1 MLELIKIN
9 IQNLASIKEQSYY
22 FKEELATII
31 GINKDTSSSINSNIS
46 DEELIK
52 LPLSNLKSNGSGKTT
67 IIEALHICLLGSC
80 IREKINLRDLIRNGE
95 ESMKIELICRN
106 SQLGL
111 SKIRIIREVFK
122 NQNKTSK
129 IEIFEKKEGE
139 LKEIQVPRTSSEGMD
154 NYILNYYIGLSKEDI
169 DNFFIIQKDKF
180 RSFVSLS
187 DQKKKDILSR
197 FTGIS
202 NFGFVEEK
210 LEEEIKSWR
219 QDKENKEKEISKFEG
234 QKESYQEMINEMLN
248 QKDFEK
254 EKQDR
259 IEKINI
265 KISRKKEDNKKK
277 EIENLQFDKKII
289 KLEEDLIIWQKRQ
302 KRYSNYIENY
312 SFEEQF
318 IKLRKEKGDINKD
331 IKEINEAISV
341 AEDLKKGKRKSK
353 NQIEVVIN
361 RYKTL
366 LKNLIKCPHCNFEFN
381 PEDNTSKEDIK
392 KGINKES
399 KKENK
404 IDEEIQ
410 EINNDL
416 KELEE
421 FLKIKKKFLEE
432 VGAKIDVLNNR
443 KDRIIDI
450 GEYINSK
457 ISDIQKKIEKLNN
470 IIENNKSIIIFN
482 SDYIKNFEKQI
493 ESIEKE
499 TFESIVQNSK
509 KYKDNIS
516 KIDKDIKI
524 KSEERDNIDKQIQLS
539 KDSILNYGLFKNYLY
554 NKIILQIECVVNN
567 YLQNFSDLSVQIK
580 GNKTLADGKSVR
592 DEITCLVSRK
602 GEEISYFLLSSGE
615 KAFIDISFILTF
627 QKILNT
633 TSNNGLDFLILD
645 EITGTIDCANQ
656 EELLQ
661 SINVIKKPI
670 LFITHIPTISDFNTT
685 YIIKENNTSRIIQ

>member
-22 FKEELATII
+22 FKEELATIV
-31 GINKDTSSSINSNIS
+31 GINKDTSNVNSNIS

-52 LPLSNLKSNGSGKTT
+52 LPLLNLKSNGSGKTT
-67 IIEALHICLLGSC
+67 IVEALHICLLGSC

-95 ESMKIELICRN
+95 ESMKIELVCRN
-106 SQLGL
+106 LQLGL
-111 SKIRIIREVFK
+111 SKIRIIREIFK

-129 IEIFEKKEGE
+129 IEIFEKKEGKQE
-139 LKEIQVPRTSSEGMD
+139 EIQIPKTSSEGMD

-169 DNFFIIQKDKF
+169 DNFFIIQRDKF
-180 RSFVSLS
+180 KSFISLP

-202 NFGFVEEK
+202 NFGFVEEE

-234 QKESYQEMINEMLN
+234 QKESYQEMINEMPN

-259 IEKINI
+259 IEKVKIE
-265 KISRKKEDNKKK
+265 ISRKKEDNKKK
-277 EIENLQFDKKII
+277 EKENFQFDKEII
-289 KLEEDLIIWQKRQ
+289 KLEGDLIFWQKRQ
-302 KRYSNYIENY
+302 KRYSDYIKNHP
-312 SFEEQF
+312 FEEQF

-331 IKEINEAISV
+331 IKEINEAISI
-341 AEDLKKGKRKSK
+341 AEDLKKGKKKSK
-353 NQIEVVIN
+353 DQIEVVIN
-361 RYKTL
+361 KYKTL

-381 PEDNTSKEDIK
+381 PGNNTSKEDINK
-392 KGINKES
+392 AINKES
-399 KKENK
+399 EKESEIN
-404 IDEEIQ
+404 EEIQ

-416 KELEE
+416 KELGELLE
-421 FLKIKKKFLEE
+421 IKNKSLEE
-432 VGAKIDVLNNR
+432 VGAKINALNNR
-443 KDRIIDI
+443 KDKITDI
-450 GEYINSK
+450 GEYIDSK
-457 ISDIQKKIEKLNN
+457 VSDIQRKIEKLNN
-470 IIENNKSIIIFN
+470 TIGDNKSTITFN
-482 SDYIKNFEKQI
+482 SDSIKIFEKQI

-499 TFESIVQNSK
+499 TFESAVQNIK
-509 KYKDNIS
+509 KYKDNIK
-516 KIDKDIKI
+516 KIDEDIEI

-567 YLQNFSDLSVQIK
+567 YLQSFSDLCVQIK
-580 GNKTLADGKSVR
+580 GNKILADGKSVR
-592 DEITCLVSRK
+592 DEITCLISRK

-615 KAFIDISFILTF
+615 KAFIDISFVLTF
-627 QKILNT
+627 QKILNA
-633 TSNNGLDFLILD
+633 TSNNGLDFLLLD
-645 EITGTIDCANQ
+645 EVLGACDAANQ
-656 EELLQ
+656 EELLKVV
-661 SINVIKKPI
+661 NNIKKPM

-685 YIIKENNTSRIIQ
+685 YIIKENNTSRII

>member
-9 IQNLASIKEQSYY
+9 IQNLASIKEQSYS
-22 FKEELATII
+22 FKEELATIV
-31 GINKDTSSSINSNIS
+31 GINKDTSNINSNIS

-52 LPLSNLKSNGSGKTT
+52 LPLLNLKSNGSGKTT

-95 ESMKIELICRN
+95 ESMKIELVCRN
-106 SQLGL
+106 LQLGL
-111 SKIRIIREVFK
+111 SEIRIIREVFK

-129 IEIFEKKEGE
+129 IEIFERKEGE
-139 LKEIQVPRTSSEGMD
+139 QEEIQIPKTSSEGMD

-180 RSFVSLS
+180 KSFISLS

-197 FTGIS
+197 FTGVS
-202 NFGFVEEK
+202 NFEFIEK
-210 LEEEIKSWR
+210 ELEEEIKSWR

-234 QKESYQEMINEMLN
+234 QKESYQEMINGIPN

-259 IEKINI
+259 IEKIKI
-265 KISRKKEDNKKK
+265 KILRKKEDNKKK
-277 EIENLQFDKKII
+277 ETENFQFDKKII
-289 KLEEDLIIWQKRQ
+289 KLKEDLIFWQKRQ
-302 KRYSNYIENY
+302 KRYLDYIEGH
-312 SFEEQF
+312 SFDEQF
-318 IKLRKEKGDINKD
+318 IKFRKEKKDINKD
-331 IKEINEAISV
+331 IEEIEEAIKN
-341 AEDLKKGKRKSK
+341 AEDLKKDKKKSK

-361 RYKTL
+361 KYKTL

-381 PEDNTSKEDIK
+381 PGDNTSKEDINK
-392 KGINKES
+392 IINKES
-399 KKENK
+399 KEENK
-404 IDEEIQ
+404 FNEKIQ

-416 KELEE
+416 KELGEL
-421 FLKIKKKFLEE
+421 LKIKNESLEK
-432 VGAKIDVLNNR
+432 VGAKICALNNR
-443 KDRIIDI
+443 KDRIINI
-450 GEYINSK
+450 GGYIDSK
-457 ISDIQKKIEKLNN
+457 VSDIQRKIEKLNGT
-470 IIENNKSIIIFN
+470 IGDNKSTITFN
-482 SDYIKNFEKQI
+482 SDSIKNFKKQI
-493 ESIEKE
+493 ENIEEE
-499 TFESIVQNSK
+499 TFESAIQNIK
-509 KYKDNIS
+509 KYKDNIR

-524 KSEERDNIDKQIQLS
+524 KSKERENIDKQIQLS

-592 DEITCLVSRK
+592 DEITCLISRK
-602 GEEISYFLLSSGE
+602 GEKISYFLLSSGE
-615 KAFIDISFILTF
+615 KAFVDISFILTF

-633 TSNNGLDFLILD
+633 TSNNGLDFLVLD
-645 EITGTIDCANQ
+645 EITGTVDCANQ

-685 YIIKENNTSRIIQ
+685 YIIKENNISRII

>member
-22 FKEELATII
+22 FKEELATIV
-31 GINKDTSSSINSNIS
+31 GINKDTSNVNSNIS

-52 LPLSNLKSNGSGKTT
+52 LPLLNLKSNGSGKTT
-67 IIEALHICLLGSC
+67 IVEALHICLLGSC

-95 ESMKIELICRN
+95 ESMKIELVCKN
-106 SQLGL
+106 LQLGL
-111 SKIRIIREVFK
+111 SKIRIIREIFK

-129 IEIFEKKEGE
+129 VEIFERKEGGQE
-139 LKEIQVPRTSSEGMD
+139 EIQIPRTSSEGMD
-154 NYILNYYIGLSKEDI
+154 NYILNHYIGLSKEDI
-169 DNFFIIQKDKF
+169 DNFFIIQRDKF
-180 RSFVSLS
+180 KSFISLP

-202 NFGFVEEK
+202 NFGFVEEE

-234 QKESYQEMINEMLN
+234 QKESYQEMINEMPN

-259 IEKINI
+259 IEKVKIE
-265 KISRKKEDNKKK
+265 ISRKKEDNKKK
-277 EIENLQFDKKII
+277 EKENLQFDKEII
-289 KLEEDLIIWQKRQ
+289 KLKEDLIFWQKRQ
-302 KRYSNYIENY
+302 KRYSDYIKNHP
-312 SFEEQF
+312 FEEQF
-318 IKLRKEKGDINKD
+318 TKLRKEKGDINKD

-341 AEDLKKGKRKSK
+341 AEDLKKGKKKSK
-353 NQIEVVIN
+353 DQIEVVIN
-361 RYKTL
+361 KYKTL

-381 PEDNTSKEDIK
+381 PGDNTSKEDINK
-392 KGINKES
+392 VINKES
-399 KKENK
+399 KKESEIN
-404 IDEEIQ
+404 EEIQ

-416 KELEE
+416 KELGELLE
-421 FLKIKKKFLEE
+421 VKNKSLEE
-432 VGAKIDVLNNR
+432 VGAKIDALNNR
-443 KDRIIDI
+443 KDRITDI
-450 GEYINSK
+450 GEYIDSK
-457 ISDIQKKIEKLNN
+457 ISDIQRKIEKLNDT
-470 IIENNKSIIIFN
+470 IGDNKSTITFN
-482 SDYIKNFEKQI
+482 SDSIKNFEKQI

-499 TFESIVQNSK
+499 TFESAVQNIK
-509 KYKDNIS
+509 KYKDNIK
-516 KIDKDIKI
+516 KIDKDIKV

-567 YLQNFSDLSVQIK
+567 YLQSFSDLCVQIK

-592 DEITCLVSRK
+592 DEITCLISRK

-627 QKILNT
+627 QKILNA

-645 EITGTIDCANQ
+645 EITGTVDCANQ

-685 YIIKENNTSRIIQ
+685 YIIKENNTSRII

>member
-22 FKEELATII
+22 FKEELATIV
-31 GINKDTSSSINSNIS
+31 GINKDTSNITSNIS

-52 LPLSNLKSNGSGKTT
+52 LPLLNLKSNGSGKTT
-67 IIEALHICLLGSC
+67 IIEALHICLLGNC

-95 ESMKIELICRN
+95 ESMKIELVCRN
-106 SQLGL
+106 FQLGL

-129 IEIFEKKEGE
+129 VEIFEKKEGE
-139 LKEIQVPRTSSEGMD
+139 LEETQVPRTSSEGMD

-169 DNFFIIQKDKF
+169 DNFFIIQRDKF
-180 RSFVSLS
+180 KSFISLP

-202 NFGFVEEK
+202 NFGFVEEE

-219 QDKENKEKEISKFEG
+219 QDKESKEKEISKFEG
-234 QKESYQEMINEMLN
+234 QKESYQEMINEMPN

-254 EKQDR
+254 EKQNR
-259 IEKINI
+259 IEKVKIE
-265 KISRKKEDNKKK
+265 ISRKKEDNKKK
-277 EIENLQFDKKII
+277 EKENLQFDKEII
-289 KLEEDLIIWQKRQ
+289 KLEEDLIFWQKRQ
-302 KRYSNYIENY
+302 KRYSDYIKNHP
-312 SFEEQF
+312 FEEQF
-318 IKLRKEKGDINKD
+318 TKLRKEKGDINKD

-341 AEDLKKGKRKSK
+341 AEDLKKGKKKSK
-353 NQIEVVIN
+353 DQIEVVIN
-361 RYKTL
+361 KYKTL

-381 PEDNTSKEDIK
+381 PGDNASKEDINK
-392 KGINKES
+392 VINKES
-399 KKENK
+399 KKENE
-404 IDEEIQ
+404 INEEIQ

-416 KELEE
+416 KELGELLE
-421 FLKIKKKFLEE
+421 IKNKSLEE
-432 VGAKIDVLNNR
+432 VGAKIDALNNR
-443 KDRIIDI
+443 KYRITDI
-450 GEYINSK
+450 GKYIDSK
-457 ISDIQKKIEKLNN
+457 ILDIQRKIKKLNDT
-470 IIENNKSIIIFN
+470 IGDNKSTITFN
-482 SDYIKNFEKQI
+482 SDSIKNFEKQI

-499 TFESIVQNSK
+499 TFESAVQNIK
-509 KYKDNIS
+509 KYKDNIK

-592 DEITCLVSRK
+592 DEITCLISRK

-615 KAFIDISFILTF
+615 KAFVDISFILTF

-633 TSNNGLDFLILD
+633 TSNNGLDFLVLD
-645 EITGTIDCANQ
+645 EITGTVDCANQ

-661 SINVIKKPI
+661 SINIIKKPI

-685 YIIKENNTSRIIQ
+685 YIIKENNTSRII

>member
-22 FKEELATII
+22 FKEELATIV
-31 GINKDTSSSINSNIS
+31 GINKDTSNVNFNIS

-52 LPLSNLKSNGSGKTT
+52 LPLLNLKSNGSGKTT

-95 ESMKIELICRN
+95 EFMKIELVCRN
-106 SQLGL
+106 LQLGL
-111 SKIRIIREVFK
+111 SKIRIIREIFK
-122 NQNKTSK
+122 NKNKTSK
-129 IEIFEKKEGE
+129 VEIFERKEGE
-139 LKEIQVPRTSSEGMD
+139 QEEIQIPRTSSEGMD
-154 NYILNYYIGLSKEDI
+154 NYILNHYIGLSKEDI
-169 DNFFIIQKDKF
+169 DNFFIIQRDKF
-180 RSFVSLS
+180 KSFISLP

-202 NFGFVEEK
+202 NFEFVEEE
-210 LEEEIKSWR
+210 LEKEIKSWR
-219 QDKENKEKEISKFEG
+219 QDKENKEKEISKSEG
-234 QKESYQEMINEMLN
+234 QRESYQEMINEMPN

-259 IEKINI
+259 IEKVKIE
-265 KISRKKEDNKKK
+265 ISRKKEDNKKK
-277 EIENLQFDKKII
+277 EKENLQFDKEII
-289 KLEEDLIIWQKRQ
+289 KLEEDLIFWQNRQ
-302 KRYSNYIENY
+302 KRYSDYIKNHP
-312 SFEEQF
+312 FEEQF
-318 IKLRKEKGDINKD
+318 TKFRKEKGDINKD

-341 AEDLKKGKRKSK
+341 AEDLKKGKKKSK
-353 NQIEVVIN
+353 DQIEVVIN
-361 RYKTL
+361 KYKTL

-381 PEDNTSKEDIK
+381 PGDNAFKEDINK
-392 KGINKES
+392 VINKES
-399 KKENK
+399 EKESEIN
-404 IDEEIQ
+404 EEIQ
-410 EINNDL
+410 EINNDI

-421 FLKIKKKFLEE
+421 FLKIKNKSLEE
-432 VGAKIDVLNNR
+432 IGAKIDALNNR
-443 KDRIIDI
+443 NDRIIDI
-450 GEYINSK
+450 GEYIDSK
-457 ISDIQKKIEKLNN
+457 VSDIQIKIERLNDT
-470 IIENNKSIIIFN
+470 IGVNKSIITFN
-482 SDYIKNFEKQI
+482 SDSIKNFKKQI
-493 ESIEKE
+493 ESIERE
-499 TFESIVQNSK
+499 TFESAVQNIK
-509 KYKDNIS
+509 KYKDNIK

-539 KDSILNYGLFKNYLY
+539 RDSILNYGLFKNYLY
-554 NKIILQIECVVNN
+554 NKIIFQIECIVNN

-592 DEITCLVSRK
+592 DEITCLISRK

-615 KAFIDISFILTF
+615 KAFVDISFILTF

-633 TSNNGLDFLILD
+633 TSNNGLDFLVLD
-645 EITGTIDCANQ
+645 EITGTVDCANQ

-685 YIIKENNTSRIIQ
+685 YIIKENNTSRII

>member
-9 IQNLASIKEQSYY
+9 IENLASIEKQTYY
-22 FKEELATII
+22 FKEELATIV
-31 GINKDTSSSINSNIS
+31 GINKDTSNIDFNIS
-46 DEELIK
+46 DKELIK
-52 LPLSNLKSNGSGKTT
+52 LPLLNLKSNGSGKTT
-67 IIEALHICLLGSC
+67 IIEALHICLLGNC
-80 IREKINLRDLIRNGE
+80 IREKINLRDLIRNKE
-95 ESMKIELICRN
+95 ESMKIELICKN

-111 SKIRIIREVFK
+111 SKIRIVREIFK

-139 LKEIQVPRTSSEGMD
+139 QEEIQIPRTSSEGMD

-169 DNFFIIQKDKF
+169 DNFFIIQRDKF
-180 RSFVSLS
+180 KSFISLP

-202 NFGFVEEK
+202 NFEFIEEK

-234 QKESYQEMINEMLN
+234 QKESYQEMINEVPN

-259 IEKINI
+259 IEKI
-265 KISRKKEDNKKK
+265 KIEILKKEEDNRKRKN
-277 EIENLQFDKKII
+277 ENIQFNKKII
-289 KLEEDLIIWQKRQ
+289 KLKEDLIFWQKRQ
-302 KRYSNYIENY
+302 KRYLDYIKGH
-312 SFEEQF
+312 SFDEQF
-318 IKLRKEKGDINKD
+318 TKFRKERGDINRD
-331 IKEINEAISV
+331 IKEIEEAISG
-341 AEDLKKGKRKSK
+341 AEDLKKGKKKSK
-353 NQIEVVIN
+353 DQIEVIIN
-361 RYKTL
+361 KYKTL
-366 LKNLIKCPHCNFEFN
+366 IKNLIKCPHCNFEFN
-381 PEDNTSKEDIK
+381 PGDNTSKEDINK
-392 KGINKES
+392 IINKEL
-399 KKENK
+399 KEENK
-404 IDEEIQ
+404 FNEEIQ

-416 KELEE
+416 KELGEL
-421 FLKIKKKFLEE
+421 LKTKNKSLEE
-432 VGAKIDVLNNR
+432 IGAKIDALNNR
-443 KDRIIDI
+443 KDRITDI
-450 GEYINSK
+450 GEYIDSK
-457 ISDIQKKIEKLNN
+457 ISDIQRKIEKLNDT
-470 IIENNKSIIIFN
+470 IGDNKSTIIFN
-482 SDYIKNFEKQI
+482 SDSIKNFEKQI
-493 ESIEKE
+493 EIIKKE
-499 TFESIVQNSK
+499 TFESVIQNIK
-509 KYKDNIS
+509 KYKDNIG

-554 NKIILQIECVVNN
+554 NKIILQIEYIVNN
-567 YLQNFSDLSVQIK
+567 YLQSFSDLSVQIK

-592 DEITCLVSRK
+592 DEITCLISRK

-633 TSNNGLDFLILD
+633 TSNNGLDFLVLD
-645 EITGTIDCANQ
+645 EITGTVDCANQ

-661 SINVIKKPI
+661 AINVIKKPI

-685 YIIKENNTSRIIQ
+685 YIIKENNISRIL